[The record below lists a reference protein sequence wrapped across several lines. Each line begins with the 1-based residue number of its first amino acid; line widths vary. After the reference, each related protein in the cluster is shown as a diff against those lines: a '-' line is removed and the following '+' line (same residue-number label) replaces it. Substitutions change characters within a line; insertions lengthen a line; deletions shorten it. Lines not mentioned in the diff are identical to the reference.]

1 MSASAA
7 VAPRNGPSVR
17 AVLRTV
23 LVIVGV
29 VLALYLAYLL
39 RQPIGWIV
47 LAAFIAVALSGPVNL
62 LGRWMRRGFA
72 IALTYVGVILIPVAI
87 ALIFVPPLV
96 REGSN
101 LVDKLPQYATDVRT
115 YLDKSRTFRKLQ
127 QDYQIG
133 TKLQDEANK
142 LPQKAGG
149 AAKTLGNIGIGFVS
163 SLFAAVNILF
173 LSIFMVARGRRWV
186 EAFLKLHPPDR
197 AVRLE
202 RMADRIA
209 EAIGN
214 YVGGALLQAT
224 IAGITTFIVLT
235 VLGVPFAGPLAIL
248 TALFDLIPL
257 VGATIGAIIVG
268 VVTVFSDFPTVTI
281 VWTVWAIVY
290 QQIENTVIQPRIQS
304 KAVDVQP
311 FIVLVSVLFGSTLF
325 GIAGALLAIPV
336 AASIQIAVREYW
348 NYLQEGRRLAASVP
362 PSVAAPGPPP
372 PSPGG
377 APGTA

>member
-1 MSASAA
+1 MSAPAA
-7 VAPRNGPSVR
+7 VAPGNGPSVR

-23 LVIVGV
+23 LVVVGV
-29 VLALYLAYLL
+29 IFTLYLAYLL
-39 RQPIGWIV
+39 RRPIGWIV
-47 LAAFIAVALSGPVNL
+47 LAGFIAVALSGPVNL
-62 LGRWMRRGFA
+62 LSRRMRRGFA
-72 IALTYVGVILIPVAI
+72 IALTYLGVILVPVAV
-87 ALIFVPPLV
+87 ALVFVPPLV

-101 LVDKLPQYATDVRT
+101 LVDKLPQYATDVRS

-133 TKLQDEANK
+133 TKLQEEANK
-142 LPQKAGG
+142 LPERAGG
-149 AAKTLGNIGIGFVS
+149 AAKTLGNLGIGFVS
-163 SLFAAVNILF
+163 SLFAAINILF
-173 LSIFMVARGRRWV
+173 LSIFMVSRGRRWV

-209 EAIGN
+209 QAIGN

-248 TALFDLIPL
+248 TAVFDLIPL
-257 VGATIGAIIVG
+257 VGATIGAVIVG
-268 VVTVFSDFPTVTI
+268 FVTVFSDFPTVTI
-281 VWTVWAIVY
+281 IWTIWAIVY

-304 KAVDVQP
+304 KAVDVLP
-311 FIVLVSVLFGSTLF
+311 FVILVAVLFGSTLF

-336 AASIQIAVREYW
+336 AASIQIGAREYW
-348 NYLQEGRRLAASVP
+348 AYLQEGRRLAGSVP

-372 PSPGG
+372 PTPG
-377 APGTA
+377 APGTT

>member
-23 LVIVGV
+23 LVIVAV
-29 VLALYLAYLL
+29 VVALYLAYLL

-47 LAAFIAVALSGPVNL
+47 LAGFIAVALSGPVNL
-62 LGRWMRRGFA
+62 LSRWMRRGFA
-72 IALTYVGVILIPVAI
+72 IALTYIGVILVPVAV

-101 LVDKLPQYATDVRT
+101 LVDKLPQYATDVRR
-115 YLDKSRTFRKLQ
+115 YLDKSKTFRKLQ

-142 LPQKAGG
+142 LPQRAGG
-149 AAKTLGNIGIGFVS
+149 AAKTLGNIGISFVS

-173 LSIFMVARGRRWV
+173 LSIFMVARGRSWV
-186 EAFLKLHPPDR
+186 EGFLKLHPPDR

-235 VLGVPFAGPLAIL
+235 ILGVPFAGPLAIL

-268 VVTVFSDFPTVTI
+268 FVTVFSDFPTVTI
-281 VWTVWAIVY
+281 IWTVWAIVY

-325 GIAGALLAIPV
+325 GVAGALLAIPV
-336 AASIQIAVREYW
+336 AASIQIAAREYW
-348 NYLQEGRRLAASVP
+348 TYLQEGRRLADSVP
-362 PSVAAPGPPP
+362 PSVAAPGPPL
-372 PSPGG
+372 PSAG
-377 APGTA
+377 A

>member
-29 VLALYLAYLL
+29 VLVLYLAYLL
-39 RQPIGWIV
+39 RQPLGWIV
-47 LAAFIAVALSGPVNL
+47 LAGFIAVALSGPVNL
-62 LGRWMRRGFA
+62 LSRWIRRGFA
-72 IALTYVGVILIPVAI
+72 IALAYLGVILIPVAI

-115 YLDKSRTFRKLQ
+115 YLDKSKTFRKLQ

-173 LSIFMVARGRRWV
+173 LSVFMVARGRRWV
-186 EAFLKLHPPDR
+186 EGFLKLHPPDR

-209 EAIGN
+209 QAIGN

-268 VVTVFSDFPTVTI
+268 VVTVFGDFPTVTI
-281 VWTVWAIVY
+281 IWTIWAIVY

-336 AASIQIAVREYW
+336 AASIQIAAREYW
-348 NYLQEGRRLAASVP
+348 TYLQEGRRLAASVP
-362 PSVAAPGPPP
+362 PSVVAPGPPP
-372 PSPGG
+372 PSPG

>member
-23 LVIVGV
+23 LVIVAV
-29 VLALYLAYLL
+29 AVALYLAYLL
-39 RQPIGWIV
+39 RQPLGWIV
-47 LAAFIAVALSGPVNL
+47 LAGFIAVALSAPVNL
-62 LGRWMRRGFA
+62 LSRWMRRGFA
-72 IALTYVGVILIPVAI
+72 IALTYIGVILVPVAV

-101 LVDKLPQYATDVRT
+101 LVDKLPQYATDVRR
-115 YLDKSRTFRKLQ
+115 YLVKSKTFRKLQ

-142 LPQKAGG
+142 LPQRAGG
-149 AAKTLGNIGIGFVS
+149 AAKTLGNIGISFVS

-173 LSIFMVARGRRWV
+173 LSIFMVARGRSWV
-186 EAFLKLHPPDR
+186 EGFLKLHPPDR

-235 VLGVPFAGPLAIL
+235 ILGVPFAGPLAIL

-268 VVTVFSDFPTVTI
+268 FVTVFSDFPTVTI
-281 VWTVWAIVY
+281 IWTVWAIVY

-325 GIAGALLAIPV
+325 GVAGALLAIPV
-336 AASIQIAVREYW
+336 AASIQIAAREYW
-348 NYLQEGRRLAASVP
+348 TYLQEGRRLAGSVP
-362 PSVAAPGPPP
+362 PSVAAPGPPL
-372 PSPGG
+372 PSAG
-377 APGTA
+377 A

>member
-23 LVIVGV
+23 LVVVAV
-29 VLALYLAYLL
+29 VLALYLGYLL
-39 RQPIGWIV
+39 RQPIGWVV

-62 LGRWMRRGFA
+62 LSRWMRRGFA
-72 IALTYVGVILIPVAI
+72 IALTYLGVILVPVAV
-87 ALIFVPPLV
+87 ALVFVPPLV

-115 YLDKSRTFRKLQ
+115 YLDKSKTFRKLQ

-133 TKLQDEANK
+133 TKLQEEANK
-142 LPQKAGG
+142 LPQRAGG

-163 SLFAAVNILF
+163 SLFAAINILF
-173 LSIFMVARGRRWV
+173 LSIFMVARGRSWI
-186 EAFLKLHPPDR
+186 EGFLKLHPPDR

-268 VVTVFSDFPTVTI
+268 FVTVFSDFPTVTI
-281 VWTVWAIVY
+281 IWTVWAIVY
-290 QQIENTVIQPRIQS
+290 QQVENTVIQPRIQS

-336 AASIQIAVREYW
+336 AASIQIAAREYW
-348 NYLQEGRRLAASVP
+348 TYLQEGRRLAGSVP

-372 PSPGG
+372 PSPG

>member
-29 VLALYLAYLL
+29 VLVLYLAYLL
-39 RQPIGWIV
+39 RQPLGWIV
-47 LAAFIAVALSGPVNL
+47 LAGFIAVALSGPVNL
-62 LGRWMRRGFA
+62 LSRWIRRGFA
-72 IALTYVGVILIPVAI
+72 IALAYLGVILIPVAI

-115 YLDKSRTFRKLQ
+115 YLDKSKTFRKLQ

-173 LSIFMVARGRRWV
+173 LSVFMVARGRRWV
-186 EAFLKLHPPDR
+186 EGFLKLHPPDR

-209 EAIGN
+209 QAIGN

-268 VVTVFSDFPTVTI
+268 VVTVFGDFPTVTI
-281 VWTVWAIVY
+281 IWTIWAIVY

-311 FIVLVSVLFGSTLF
+311 FIVLISVLFGSTLF

-336 AASIQIAVREYW
+336 AASIQIAAREYW
-348 NYLQEGRRLAASVP
+348 TYLQEGRRLAASVP
-362 PSVAAPGPPP
+362 PSVVAPGPPP
-372 PSPGG
+372 PSPG

>member
-29 VLALYLAYLL
+29 VLVLYLAYLL
-39 RQPIGWIV
+39 RQPLGWIV
-47 LAAFIAVALSGPVNL
+47 LAGFIAVALSGPVNL
-62 LGRWMRRGFA
+62 LSRWIRRGFA
-72 IALTYVGVILIPVAI
+72 IALAYLGVILIPVAI

-115 YLDKSRTFRKLQ
+115 YLDKSKTFRKLQ

-173 LSIFMVARGRRWV
+173 LSVFMVARGRRWV
-186 EAFLKLHPPDR
+186 EGFLKLHPPDR

-209 EAIGN
+209 QAIGN

-268 VVTVFSDFPTVTI
+268 VVTVFGDFPTVTI
-281 VWTVWAIVY
+281 IWTIWAIVY

-336 AASIQIAVREYW
+336 AASIQIAAREYW
-348 NYLQEGRRLAASVP
+348 TYLQEGRRLAASVP

-372 PSPGG
+372 PSPG

>member
-1 MSASAA
+1 
-7 VAPRNGPSVR
+7 
-17 AVLRTV
+17 
-23 LVIVGV
+23 
-29 VLALYLAYLL
+29 
-39 RQPIGWIV
+39 
-47 LAAFIAVALSGPVNL
+47 
-62 LGRWMRRGFA
+62 
-72 IALTYVGVILIPVAI
+72 
-87 ALIFVPPLV
+87 VPPLV

-101 LVDKLPQYATDVRT
+101 LVDKLPQYATDVRS

-133 TKLQDEANK
+133 TKLQEEANK
-142 LPQKAGG
+142 LPERAGG

-163 SLFAAVNILF
+163 SLFAAINILF
-173 LSIFMVARGRRWV
+173 LSIFMVSRGRRWV

-209 EAIGN
+209 QAIGN

-248 TALFDLIPL
+248 TAVFDLIPL
-257 VGATIGAIIVG
+257 VGATIGAVIVG
-268 VVTVFSDFPTVTI
+268 FVTVFSDFPTVTI
-281 VWTVWAIVY
+281 IWTIWAIVY

-304 KAVDVQP
+304 KAVDVLP
-311 FIVLVSVLFGSTLF
+311 FVILVAVLFGSTLF
-325 GIAGALLAIPV
+325 GIAGALLAVPV
-336 AASIQIAVREYW
+336 AASIQIVAREYW
-348 NYLQEGRRLAASVP
+348 AYRQEGRRLAGSVP

-372 PSPGG
+372 PTPG
-377 APGTA
+377 APGTT

>member
-1 MSASAA
+1 MSAPAA
-7 VAPRNGPSVR
+7 VAPGNGPSVR

-23 LVIVGV
+23 LVVVGV
-29 VLALYLAYLL
+29 ILTLYLAYLL
-39 RQPIGWIV
+39 RRPIGWIV
-47 LAAFIAVALSGPVNL
+47 LAGFIAVALSGPVNL
-62 LGRWMRRGFA
+62 LARRMRRGFA
-72 IALTYVGVILIPVAI
+72 IALTYLGVILVPVAV
-87 ALIFVPPLV
+87 ALVFVPPLV

-101 LVDKLPQYATDVRT
+101 LVDKLPQYETDVRS

-133 TKLQDEANK
+133 TKLQEEANK
-142 LPQKAGG
+142 LPERAGG

-163 SLFAAVNILF
+163 SLFAAINILF
-173 LSIFMVARGRRWV
+173 LSIFMVSRGRRWV

-209 EAIGN
+209 QAIGN

-248 TALFDLIPL
+248 TAVFDLIPL
-257 VGATIGAIIVG
+257 VGATIGAVIVG
-268 VVTVFSDFPTVTI
+268 FVTVFSDFPTVTI
-281 VWTVWAIVY
+281 IWTIWAIVY

-304 KAVDVQP
+304 KAVDVLP
-311 FIVLVSVLFGSTLF
+311 FVILVAVLFGSTLF
-325 GIAGALLAIPV
+325 GIAGALLAVPV
-336 AASIQIAVREYW
+336 AASIQIVAREYW
-348 NYLQEGRRLAASVP
+348 AYRQEGRRLAGSVP

-372 PSPGG
+372 PTPG
-377 APGTA
+377 APGTT

>member
-29 VLALYLAYLL
+29 VLVLYLAYLL
-39 RQPIGWIV
+39 RQPLGWIV
-47 LAAFIAVALSGPVNL
+47 LAGFIAVALSGPVNL
-62 LGRWMRRGFA
+62 LSRWMRRGFA
-72 IALTYVGVILIPVAI
+72 IALAYLGVILIPVAI

-115 YLDKSRTFRKLQ
+115 YLDKSKTFRKLQ

-173 LSIFMVARGRRWV
+173 LSVFMVARGRRWV
-186 EAFLKLHPPDR
+186 EGFLKLHPPDR

-209 EAIGN
+209 QAIGN

-268 VVTVFSDFPTVTI
+268 VVTVFGDFPTVTI
-281 VWTVWAIVY
+281 IWTIWAIVY

-311 FIVLVSVLFGSTLF
+311 FIVLISVLFGSTLF

-336 AASIQIAVREYW
+336 AASIQIAAREYW
-348 NYLQEGRRLAASVP
+348 TYLQEGRRLAAGVP
-362 PSVAAPGPPP
+362 PSVAAPVPPP
-372 PSPGG
+372 PSPG

>member
-1 MSASAA
+1 
-7 VAPRNGPSVR
+7 
-17 AVLRTV
+17 
-23 LVIVGV
+23 
-29 VLALYLAYLL
+29 
-39 RQPIGWIV
+39 
-47 LAAFIAVALSGPVNL
+47 
-62 LGRWMRRGFA
+62 MRRGFA
-72 IALTYVGVILIPVAI
+72 IALTYLGVILVPVAV

-101 LVDKLPQYATDVRT
+101 LVDKLPQYATDVRR
-115 YLDKSRTFRKLQ
+115 YLDKSKTFRKLQ

-142 LPQKAGG
+142 LPQRAGG
-149 AAKTLGNIGIGFVS
+149 AARTLGNIGIGFVS

-173 LSIFMVARGRRWV
+173 LSVFMVARGRRWV
-186 EAFLKLHPPDR
+186 EGFLKLHPPDR

-209 EAIGN
+209 QAIGN

-235 VLGVPFAGPLAIL
+235 ILGVPFAGPLAIL

-268 VVTVFSDFPTVTI
+268 FVTVFSDFPTVTI
-281 VWTVWAIVY
+281 IWTVWAIVY

-336 AASIQIAVREYW
+336 AASIQIAAREYW
-348 NYLQEGRRLAASVP
+348 TYLQEGRRLAGSVP
-362 PSVAAPGPPP
+362 PSVAAPGPPA
-372 PSPGG
+372 PSTSG
-377 APGTA
+377 

>member
-7 VAPRNGPSVR
+7 VASRNGPSVH

-29 VLALYLAYLL
+29 VLVLYLAYLL
-39 RQPIGWIV
+39 RQPLGWIV
-47 LAAFIAVALSGPVNL
+47 LAGFIAVALSGPVNL
-62 LGRWMRRGFA
+62 LSRWMRRGFA
-72 IALTYVGVILIPVAI
+72 IAFTYLGVILIPVAI

-115 YLDKSRTFRKLQ
+115 YLDKSKTFRKLQ

-173 LSIFMVARGRRWV
+173 LSVFMVARGRRWV
-186 EAFLKLHPPDR
+186 EGFLKLHPPDR

-209 EAIGN
+209 QAIGN

-268 VVTVFSDFPTVTI
+268 VVTVFGDFPTVTI
-281 VWTVWAIVY
+281 IWTIWAIFY

-311 FIVLVSVLFGSTLF
+311 FIVLISVLFGSTLF

-336 AASIQIAVREYW
+336 AASIQIAAREYW
-348 NYLQEGRRLAASVP
+348 TYLQEGRRLAASVP

-372 PSPGG
+372 PSPG

>member
-62 LGRWMRRGFA
+62 LSRLMRRGFA
-72 IALTYVGVILIPVAI
+72 IALTYIGVILIPVAI
-87 ALIFVPPLV
+87 ALVFVPPLV

-115 YLDKSRTFRKLQ
+115 YLDKSKTFRKLQ

-133 TKLQDEANK
+133 TKLQEEANK

-202 RMADRIA
+202 RMADRVA

-268 VVTVFSDFPTVTI
+268 IVTVFSDFPTVTI
-281 VWTVWAIVY
+281 IWTIWAIVY
-290 QQIENTVIQPRIQS
+290 QQVENTVIQPRIQS
-304 KAVDVQP
+304 KAVNVQP

-348 NYLQEGRRLAASVP
+348 NYLQEGRRLAGSVP

-372 PSPGG
+372 PSPG

>member
-7 VAPRNGPSVR
+7 GAPRNGPSAR

-23 LVIVGV
+23 LVLVAV

-62 LGRWMRRGFA
+62 LSRWMRRGFA
-72 IALTYVGVILIPVAI
+72 IALTYIGVILIPVAI
-87 ALIFVPPLV
+87 ALVFVPPLV

-115 YLDKSRTFRKLQ
+115 YLDKSKTFRKLQ

-133 TKLQDEANK
+133 TKLQEEANK

-186 EAFLKLHPPDR
+186 EGFLKLHPPDR

-202 RMADRIA
+202 RMADRVA

-235 VLGVPFAGPLAIL
+235 ILGVPFAGPLAIL

-268 VVTVFSDFPTVTI
+268 FVTVFTDFPTVTI
-281 VWTVWAIVY
+281 VWTIWAIVY

-304 KAVDVQP
+304 RAVDVQP

-336 AASIQIAVREYW
+336 AASIQIAAREYW
-348 NYLQEGRRLAASVP
+348 AYLQEGRRLAGTVP

-372 PSPGG
+372 PTPG
-377 APGTA
+377 APGST

>member
-7 VAPRNGPSVR
+7 VEPRNGPSAR

-23 LVIVGV
+23 LIVVAV

-39 RQPIGWIV
+39 RRPIGWVV

-62 LGRWMRRGFA
+62 LSRWMRRGFA
-72 IALTYVGVILIPVAI
+72 IALTYIGVILIPVAI
-87 ALIFVPPLV
+87 SLVFVPPLV

-115 YLDKSRTFRKLQ
+115 YLDKSKTFRKLQ

-133 TKLQDEANK
+133 TKLQEEANK
-142 LPQKAGG
+142 LPQRAGG

-173 LSIFMVARGRRWV
+173 LSMFMVARGRRWV
-186 EAFLKLHPPDR
+186 EGFLKLHPPDR

-202 RMADRIA
+202 RMADRSA

-224 IAGITTFIVLT
+224 IAGISTFVVLT
-235 VLGVPFAGPLAIL
+235 ILGVPFAGPLAIL
-248 TALFDLIPL
+248 TAVFDLIPL

-268 VVTVFSDFPTVTI
+268 LVTVFTDFPTVTI
-281 VWTVWAIVY
+281 IWAIWAIVY

-348 NYLQEGRRLAASVP
+348 TYLQEGRRLAASVP

-372 PSPGG
+372 PSPG
-377 APGTA
+377 APGTS